1 MKINHNGV
9 TEPSGFYACGRYTGM
24 KYKRRDLAIVYSEV
38 PARYAA
44 VFTTN
49 LVKAASVI
57 RNKQLLNEKSLIQ
70 AIVINSGHAN
80 SCTGQQGIINNQKM
94 AESLAKVLKLD
105 VDSVLTA
112 STGVIGVQLPVDII
126 SEGIEKSFIFLSDDR
141 QGAIDAASA
150 IMTTDTVSKEVS
162 AQFTIGEKLVKI
174 GAMAKGSGMIHPN
187 MATMLAFITTD
198 LNISQSLLQK
208 AMSDSII
215 DTYNMISVD
224 GDTSTNDMACI
235 LANGLAGNDEI
246 TEEDDNYQ
254 AFTKAL
260 NIINIELAKMIIKDG
275 EGATKTLETTIQG
288 AKTKDDA
295 RILCKSIIN
304 SNLVKTA
311 FFGEDANWGR
321 IICAMGYSGA
331 YMNPDGLSL
340 MIKSRFGSVRL
351 VENGVPLHFNEE
363 LAAEVLKGNSIE
375 ILVTL
380 MDGDCEAKGWG
391 CDMSYDYIRINGD
404 YRT

>member
-24 KYKRRDLAIVYSEV
+24 KYKRRDLAIVYSQV
-38 PARYAA
+38 PARFAA

-49 LVKAASVI
+49 RVKAASIV
-57 RNKQLLNEKSLIQ
+57 RNKQLLDNKSLIQ

-80 SCTGQQGIINNQKM
+80 SCTGHQGIVNNQKM
-94 AESLAKVLKLD
+94 AESLASVLKLD
-105 VDSVLTA
+105 VNSVLTA

-126 SEGIEKSFIFLSDDR
+126 SEGIEKSCIFLSDDR

-162 AQFTIGEKLVKI
+162 VQFSVGEKLVKI

-246 TEEDDNYQ
+246 TEENDDYQ
-254 AFTKAL
+254 TFTKAL
-260 NIINIELAKMIIKDG
+260 NFINIELAKMIIKDG
-275 EGATKTLETTIQG
+275 EGATKTLETTIMG

-295 RILCKSIIN
+295 RVLCKSIIN

-351 VENGVPLHFNEE
+351 VENGIPLHFNEE
-363 LAAEVLKGNSIE
+363 LAAEILKGNSIE

-380 MDGDCEAKGWG
+380 MDGDSEAKGWG

>member
-9 TEPSGFYACGRYTGM
+9 TEPSGFFACGRYTGM

-94 AESLAKVLKLD
+94 AESLANVLKLD
-105 VDSVLTA
+105 VNSVLTA

-246 TEEDDNYQ
+246 TEENDDYQ
-254 AFTKAL
+254 TFSKAL
-260 NIINIELAKMIIKDG
+260 NFINIELAKMIIKDG

-295 RILCKSIIN
+295 RTLCKSIIN

-380 MDGDCEAKGWG
+380 MDGDGEAKGWG

>member
-24 KYKRRDLAIVYSEV
+24 KYKRRDLAIVYSQV
-38 PARYAA
+38 PARFAA

-49 LVKAASVI
+49 RVKAASIV
-57 RNKQLLNEKSLIQ
+57 RNKQLLDNKSLIQ

-80 SCTGQQGIINNQKM
+80 SCTGHQGIINNQKM
-94 AESLAKVLKLD
+94 AESLANVLKLD
-105 VDSVLTA
+105 VNSVLTA

-126 SEGIEKSFIFLSDDR
+126 SEGIEKSYVFLSDDR

-235 LANGLAGNDEI
+235 LANGLAGNPEI

-254 AFTKAL
+254 TFTKAL

-351 VENGVPLHFNEE
+351 VENGIPLHFNEE

-380 MDGDCEAKGWG
+380 MDGEYDAKGWG

>member
-1 MKINHNGV
+1 MKLNHNGV
-9 TEPSGFYACGRYTGM
+9 TEPTGYYSCGRYTGM
-24 KYKRRDLAIVYSEV
+24 KYKRRDLAIVYTEI

-49 LVKAASVI
+49 QVKAASII
-57 RNKQLLNEKSLIQ
+57 RNKQLLDEKSLIQ

-80 SCTGQQGIINNQKM
+80 SCTGQQGIVNNQKM
-94 AESLAKVLKLD
+94 AESLANALKLD
-105 VDSVLTA
+105 INAVLTA

-126 SEGIEKSFIFLSDDR
+126 NQGIEKSCVFLSSDR

-162 AQFTIGEKLVKI
+162 LQFTIDGKLVKI

-198 LNISQSLLQK
+198 LNISQPLLQH

-246 TEEDDNYQ
+246 IEEDENYII
-254 AFTKAL
+254 FCKAL
-260 NIINIELAKMIIKDG
+260 NIINTELAKMIIKDG
-275 EGATKTLETTIQG
+275 EGATKTLEATVRG

-295 RILCKSIIN
+295 RVLCKAIIN

-331 YMNPDGLSL
+331 FMDPNGLSL
-340 MIKSRFGSVRL
+340 AFKSRFGSIRL
-351 VENGVPLHFNEE
+351 VENGIPLHFNEE

-375 ILVTL
+375 ILVNL
-380 MDGDCEAKGWG
+380 MDGDFEAKGWG

>member
-24 KYKRRDLAIVYSEV
+24 KYKRRDLAIVYSNV
-38 PARYAA
+38 PAKYAA

-49 LVKAASVI
+49 RVKAASVI
-57 RNKQLLNEKSLIQ
+57 RNKQLLNDKSLIQ

-80 SCTGQQGIINNQKM
+80 SCTGEQGIINNQRM
-94 AESLAKVLKLD
+94 AESLASALKLD
-105 VDSVLTA
+105 VNSVLTA

-126 SEGIEKSFIFLSDDR
+126 SEGIEKSCIFLSDDR

-162 AQFTIGEKLVKI
+162 LQFTIGKKLIKI

-208 AMSDSII
+208 AMSESII

-235 LANGLAGNDEI
+235 LANGLACNDEI
-246 TEEDDNYQ
+246 IEENEDYQ
-254 AFTKAL
+254 TFSKAL

-275 EGATKTLETTIQG
+275 EGATKTLETIIKG

-295 RILCKSIIN
+295 RLLCKSIIN

-331 YMNPDGLSL
+331 YMNPEGVSL
-340 MIKSRFGSVRL
+340 MIKSRFGSIRL
-351 VENGVPLHFNEE
+351 VENGIPLHFNEE

-375 ILVTL
+375 IQVNLL
-380 MDGDCEAKGWG
+380 DGDSEAKGWG

>member
-24 KYKRRDLAIVYSEV
+24 KYKRRDLAIVYSQV
-38 PARYAA
+38 PARFAA

-57 RNKQLLNEKSLIQ
+57 RNKQLLDKKSLIQ

-80 SCTGQQGIINNQKM
+80 SCTGHQGIVNNQKM
-94 AESLAKVLKLD
+94 ADSLANVLKLD
-105 VDSVLTA
+105 VNSVLTA

-126 SEGIEKSFIFLSDDR
+126 SEGIEKSCIFLSDDR

-162 AQFTIGEKLVKI
+162 VQFRIGEKLVKI

-246 TEEDDNYQ
+246 AEENDDYQ
-254 AFTKAL
+254 TFTKAL
-260 NIINIELAKMIIKDG
+260 NFINIELAKMIIKDG

-295 RILCKSIIN
+295 RTLCKSIIN

-351 VENGVPLHFNEE
+351 VENGIPLHFNEE

-380 MDGDCEAKGWG
+380 MDGDSDAKGWG

>member
-1 MKINHNGV
+1 
-9 TEPSGFYACGRYTGM
+9 
-24 KYKRRDLAIVYSEV
+24 
-38 PARYAA
+38 
-44 VFTTN
+44 
-49 LVKAASVI
+49 
-57 RNKQLLNEKSLIQ
+57 
-70 AIVINSGHAN
+70 
-80 SCTGQQGIINNQKM
+80 
-94 AESLAKVLKLD
+94 
-105 VDSVLTA
+105 
-112 STGVIGVQLPVDII
+112 
-126 SEGIEKSFIFLSDDR
+126 
-141 QGAIDAASA
+141 
-150 IMTTDTVSKEVS
+150 
-162 AQFTIGEKLVKI
+162 
-174 GAMAKGSGMIHPN
+174 
-187 MATMLAFITTD
+187 MLAFITTD

-235 LANGLAGNDEI
+235 LANGLAGNPEI

-254 AFTKAL
+254 TFTKAL

-351 VENGVPLHFNEE
+351 VENGIPLHFNEE

-380 MDGDCEAKGWG
+380 MDGEYDAKGWG